1 MQTQAG
7 FIARQDEL
15 YGSLK
20 RIQRSA
26 VDMSL
31 FSSHKGLKTTRAS
44 ASIADIIRRE
54 ILSGNLKPDHPLL
67 ERDIALELGVSRT
80 PVREALFVL
89 QGEGLVELEPRR
101 YARVRKITQSDI
113 SQIYSL
119 RVVLEAHSAEGA
131 ALHADDNAILA
142 IEMALAKQKNLDRS
156 CSAIDQTN
164 ADLEFHAA
172 IAAASNSQ
180 ILMTVINQVLAF
192 TATLRSRI
200 KYDQQQSR
208 AALSQHKAILRAI
221 KAKDAVN
228 ARDLMAEHINSS
240 ERYIKGT
247 ALLSE

>member
-1 MQTQAG
+1 MA
-7 FIARQDEL
+7 
-15 YGSLK
+15 
-20 RIQRSA
+20 
-26 VDMSL
+26 L
-31 FSSHKGLKTTRAS
+31 FSSHKGLQTTRAS

-101 YARVRKITQSDI
+101 YARVRKITRSDI

-131 ALHADDNAILA
+131 AINADHKAILA
-142 IEMALAKQKNLDRS
+142 IEMAMTKQKNLDRT

-200 KYDQQQSR
+200 KYEPQQFR
-208 AALSQHKAILRAI
+208 TALSQHKSILRAI
-221 KAKDAVN
+221 KARDAAK
-228 ARDLMAEHINSS
+228 ARDLMAEHISSS
-240 ERYIKGT
+240 ERYIKGK
-247 ALLSE
+247 AFLSD